1 MPRKCGILG
10 FIGILVIAAFL
21 LVACDARSS
30 DVSPTWETPASTLTP
45 VSTGSQRLIVLP
57 DDGPDAILGLI
68 DGAQKSIRFKIYLLT
83 YRDVRAALIRAA
95 NRGVD
100 VRVMIEKEP
109 TGGGESNAESYQV
122 LQEGG
127 VHVKWAPQT
136 FRLVH
141 EKSLVID
148 DLQAMIATFNFT
160 NSSFSRNREYA
171 VITTQPDI
179 VADVAAIFDADWSG
193 EGILLNEK
201 TPLVVSPENSRQRL
215 LQLIDGSKTSLW
227 LEQSTLLDD
236 EMVERLLSAANRGVA
251 VRFIAPNRGD
261 DDVAYEN
268 LQKLADG
275 GGEVGRLGSP
285 YVHAK
290 VILSDGA
297 LAFIGSENLTFS
309 SLNLNRELG
318 IITKDEAIVG
328 RLRDSIAEDWKH
340 VMPVSSTTD
349 VSPAKGVLD
358 WREAGAHVGQVVT
371 VEGKIVRS
379 YDSGKVTL
387 LNFDQD
393 YHNTLTV
400 VIFPSLYDQFPQP
413 PARYFDGH
421 TVRVTGE
428 VKLYEGAPEIVIE
441 SASQIELLDA
451 ASDSS
456 APVDVSSR
464 ASPDI
469 DVSDSP
475 AENDGDAI
483 PWQKAG
489 DHLGEEIAVKGE
501 VVRSYNSGKVTFL
514 NFDQNW
520 KGKFSVV
527 IFARDYQK
535 FADAP
540 DALYLNKTIV
550 VTGTVQAYK
559 GAPEI
564 IVNDPG
570 QIQIVAEGGA
580 SDDVATPTKQVGI
593 VSWQD
598 AAAYV
603 GQRITVE
610 GRIVHTKDIGS
621 LTFLDFSK
629 QRNDF
634 VAIVWA
640 DDYDKF
646 SQPPAKLYAN
656 KKVWITGEI
665 VLYKGKPEII
675 IHDPGQVEVFE

>member
-1 MPRKCGILG
+1 MYRKYGI
-10 FIGILVIAAFL
+10 FIFFCSLVIVALLLAA
-21 LVACDARSS
+21 CNTKTSDA
-30 DVSPTWETPASTLTP
+30 SPTLKTPPSTLSP
-45 VSTGSQRLIVLP
+45 VAAGVQRLIVLP
-57 DDGPDAILGLI
+57 DDGPDAVLELI

-83 YRDVRAALIRAA
+83 YYDARAALIRAA

-100 VRVMIEKEP
+100 VRVLIEKEL
-109 TGGGESNAESYQV
+109 TGGGASNAESYQI

-127 VHVKWAPQT
+127 VHVKWAPKT

-148 DLQAMIATFNFT
+148 DLQAMIATYNFT

-171 VITTQPDI
+171 VITTQPDV
-179 VADVAAIFDADWSG
+179 VADVATIFDADWSG
-193 EGILLNEK
+193 EGILLDKK

-215 LQLIDGSKTSLW
+215 LQLIDGANASLW

-236 EMVERLLSAANRGVA
+236 EIVERLLTAVNRGVA
-251 VRFIAPNRGD
+251 VRFIGPNRGD

-268 LQKLADG
+268 LQKLADAG
-275 GGEVGRLGSP
+275 ADVGRLGTP

-290 VILSDGA
+290 VILSDDS
-297 LAFIGSENLTFS
+297 LAFVGSENMTFS

-318 IITKDEAIVG
+318 IVTKDKAIVD
-328 RLRDSIAEDWKH
+328 RLRDSIIQDWKH
-340 VMPVSSTTD
+340 VKQVTSTVVLST
-349 VSPAKGVLD
+349 PEGVLD
-358 WREAGAHVGQVVT
+358 WEEAELHVGQVVT
-371 VEGKIVRS
+371 VEGKIVRG

-441 SASQIELLDA
+441 SASQIEMLDA
-451 ASDSS
+451 
-456 APVDVSSR
+456 PSR
-464 ASPDI
+464 ASASA
-469 DVSDSP
+469 DVSTRAGPGIDTSKLD
-475 AENDGDAI
+475 AENGADGI
-483 PWQKAG
+483 SWQKAG
-489 DHLGEEIAVKGE
+489 DYLGQEVAVKGE
-501 VVRSYNSGKVTFL
+501 VVRTYNSGKVTFL
-514 NFDQNW
+514 NFDQSW

-527 IFARDYQK
+527 IFASDYPK
-535 FADAP
+535 FPESP
-540 DALYLNKTIV
+540 DGFYLNKTIV
-550 VTGTVQAYK
+550 VTGTVKEYK

-564 IVNDPG
+564 IVDNPG
-570 QIQIVAEGGA
+570 QIQIVEGDGTSRDLVTPAEHGGV
-580 SDDVATPTKQVGI
+580 VA
-593 VSWQD
+593 WQD

-603 GQRITVE
+603 GQTITVE
-610 GRIVHTKDIGS
+610 GRIVQSKDIGS
-621 LTFLDFSK
+621 MTFLDFSK
-629 QRNDF
+629 QKNSF

-646 SQPPAKLYAN
+646 SQPPARLYAN

-675 IHDPGQVEVFE
+675 IRDPRQVEVFD